1 MCLKLRDNIRREVGR
16 ERERE
21 IMRESVCVV
30 ERVILLWTLVFLH
43 SLRLA

>member
-21 IMRESVCVV
+21 RVCVM